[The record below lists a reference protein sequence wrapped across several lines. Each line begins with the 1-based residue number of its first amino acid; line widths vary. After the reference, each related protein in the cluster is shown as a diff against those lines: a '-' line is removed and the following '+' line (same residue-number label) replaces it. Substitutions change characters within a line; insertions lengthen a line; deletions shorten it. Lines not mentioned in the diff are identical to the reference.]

1 MIALYKGKSIV
12 SRLIR
17 WRTWSEY
24 SHAAWVCEDG
34 TILDAWQKGGVR
46 HVANISVGHKPG
58 TPVEFF
64 TLYLTPMQRGMI
76 ECFLKRQVGKKYD
89 WHGVLKFISR
99 RKTTADQQKKW
110 FCSELISAA
119 FNHAR
124 RPLLVRIRDEQVSPG
139 LLAISPLLKRKSI
152 VYTRGKG
159 REPDREQT
167 S

>member
-1 MIALYKGKSIV
+1 MSLVALYRGTSVV

-17 WRTWSEY
+17 WRTWSDY

-34 TILDAWQKGGVR
+34 TVLDAWQKGGVR
-46 HVANISVGHKPG
+46 HVANISIGHKPG

-64 TLYLTPMQRGMI
+64 QADLTPREIGRI
-76 ECFLKRQVGKKYD
+76 KAFLRKQVGKKYD

-99 RKTTADQQKKW
+99 RRTTADQQKKW

-119 FNHAR
+119 FAYADCR
-124 RPLLVRIRDEQVSPG
+124 LLVRIRDEQVSPG
-139 LLAISPLLKRKSI
+139 LLSFSPLLKRHSW
-152 VYTRGKG
+152 TRTKG
-159 REPDREQT
+159 DE